1 MSETKEQSLNP
12 EREQVLTE
20 LFREHMHLVFGVCMK
35 YLGEREKAKDAVMQ
49 VIEKLLTGYREE
61 EIVNIRTWLF
71 VITKNH
77 CLMQIRS
84 DKASEARER
93 KWGKAQV
100 EFMENDNGLHP
111 LDEEDPIPEDS
122 LKECMEKLKDE
133 QKLCIQ
139 MFYYEDKCYREIAGA
154 TGMNEKNVK
163 SHLQNGKRNLKLCL
177 ESKNV
182 GKKETY

>member
-1 MSETKEQSLNP
+1 MSEKKNLSLNP
-12 EREQVLTE
+12 DREKVLTD
-20 LFREHMHLVFGVCMK
+20 LFKEHMHLVFGVCMN

-49 VIEKLLTGYREE
+49 IFEKLLTGYREE

-84 DKASEARER
+84 DKASEARDW
-93 KWGKAQV
+93 KWGEAHAG
-100 EFMENDNGLHP
+100 FMENENGLHP
-111 LDEEDPIPEDS
+111 LDEEDHIPEDA
-122 LKECMEKLKDE
+122 LKECLEKLKDE
-133 QKLCIQ
+133 QRKCIH
-139 MFYYEDKCYREIAGA
+139 MFYYEDKCYREIAGE